1 MAIAGMID
9 EEIELWPIL
18 RSFGDI
24 AHIGI
29 APKVWV
35 TLLQSLGEQSL
46 VDANIGKTGLHRLLI
61 EGIDERFV
69 IEPPRFGQIFVR
81 VVADGIA
88 FEGVRPKRNVAVDC
102 VEPARCARLRSE
114 EHTSELQSLMRISYA
129 VFCLKKKT

>member
-1 MAIAGMID
+1 MRISDWSSDVCSSDLHARIIDDRVSEALADVGTNIGDTMGLRNLGKVTDPGQATSPGELFPCLAGLAADMAIAGMID

-61 EGIDERFV
+61 EGI
-69 IEPPRFGQIFVR
+69 
-81 VVADGIA
+81 
-88 FEGVRPKRNVAVDC
+88 
-102 VEPARCARLRSE
+102 
-114 EHTSELQSLMRISYA
+114 
-129 VFCLKKKT
+129 

>member
-1 MAIAGMID
+1 MID
-9 EEIELWPIL
+9 EKIELWPIL

-46 VDANIGKTGLHRLLI
+46 VYANIGKNGLHRLLI
-61 EGIDERFV
+61 EGIDHRFV
-69 IEPPRFGQIFVR
+69 TDPPRLGHICVC

-88 FEGVRPKRNVAVDC
+88 SHGVRPTRNVAVGC
-102 VEPARCARLRSE
+102 VDLAR
-114 EHTSELQSLMRISYA
+114 
-129 VFCLKKKT
+129 

>member
-1 MAIAGMID
+1 MRIRD
-9 EEIELWPIL
+9 WSSDVCSSYL
-18 RSFGDI
+18 GDI
-24 AHIGI
+24 AQIGI

-61 EGIDERFV
+61 EGIDELFV

-102 VEPARCARLRSE
+102 VEPARCARLDDGVD
-114 EHTSELQSLMRISYA
+114 HCA
-129 VFCLKKKT
+129 A

>member
-88 FEGVRPKRNVAVDC
+88 FEGVRPKDRKST
-102 VEPARCARLRSE
+102 RLNSS
-114 EHTSELQSLMRISYA
+114 H
-129 VFCLKKKT
+129 